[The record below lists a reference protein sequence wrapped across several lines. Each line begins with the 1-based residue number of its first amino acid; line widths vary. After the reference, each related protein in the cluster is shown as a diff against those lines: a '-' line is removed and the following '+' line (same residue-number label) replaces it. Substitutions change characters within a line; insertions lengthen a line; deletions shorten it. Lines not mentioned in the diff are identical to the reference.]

1 MVSVPQWKA
10 EQTRVPK
17 FFLFV
22 DDLKRGYPSAMV
34 IDYGVP
40 DTTDVV
46 WVTAPN
52 AFAAETKALDKY
64 RAEQAKKSNKNKGS
78 GTVDALPKSAIIK
91 E

>member
-1 MVSVPQWKA
+1 MAKYY
-10 EQTRVPK
+10 
-17 FFLFV
+17 LFKK
-22 DDLKRGYPSAMV
+22 DLARGYPSAMSP
-34 IDYGVP
+34 DYGVP
-40 DTTDVV
+40 TTTDVV

-78 GTVDALPKSAIIK
+78 GTVDALPNDAIIK

>member
-52 AFAAETKALDKY
+52 AFAAESKALDEY

-78 GTVDALPKSAIIK
+78 STVEKFNKNLL
-91 E
+91 

>member
-1 MVSVPQWKA
+1 MCCIQCPLPYK
-10 EQTRVPK
+10 TLPK
-17 FFLFV
+17 
-22 DDLKRGYPSAMV
+22 DQKHLKQGYPSAMV

-52 AFAAETKALDKY
+52 AFAAETKALDEY

-78 GTVDALPKSAIIK
+78 STVDALPKDAIIK